1 MARAVLFHETGGP
14 EVLRLE
20 NVQIG
25 DPGRG
30 EVRIRIDAI
39 GLNRAE
45 ALFRSGAYWLSP
57 DLPSS
62 RLGHEA
68 AGVVEAAGED
78 VHHLK
83 PGDPISTV
91 TIGDMSAHGVY
102 GDRVIVPASEV
113 IERPAGIDAV
123 TGAATWLA
131 YTTAYGAL
139 VEVGRLRPGATVLI
153 TAAAG
158 AVGIAAIRIAKH
170 LGAIPIATTRDET
183 KHAQLAELGA
193 AHVVPADHVLKEVQ
207 TLTGGRGAALVLD
220 AIAGPG
226 LETLAQVV
234 APDGTLIVT
243 SNLDPSPTPLPWTW
257 PLDLR
262 KYANPMFYG
271 ADPARMERARR
282 FITAGLDT
290 GAFAPVIDRTFD
302 LTEIVEAHRHLDSN
316 AHVGKVVVEVRH

>member
-1 MARAVLFHETGGP
+1 MLFHETGGP
-14 EVLRLE
+14 EVLQVE

-25 DPGRG
+25 EPGRG

-39 GLNRAE
+39 GLNRGE
-45 ALFRSGAYWLSP
+45 ALFRSGAYWLAP

-68 AGVVEAAGED
+68 AGVIEAVGED
-78 VHHLK
+78 VHHFK
-83 PGDPISTV
+83 AGDPISTV
-91 TIGDMSAHGVY
+91 TISDMSAHGIY
-102 GDRVIVPASEV
+102 GDRAIVPTSEV
-113 IERPAGIDAV
+113 IERPTGIDAV

-158 AVGIAAIRIAKH
+158 AVGIAAIRIANH

-183 KHAQLAELGA
+183 KHARLAELGA
-193 AHVVPADHVLKEVQ
+193 AHAVPADHVLKEVQ
-207 TLTGGRGAALVLD
+207 TLTDGRGADLVLD

-226 LETLAQVV
+226 LETLAQSV
-234 APDGTLIVT
+234 APNGTLIVT
-243 SNLDPSPTPLPWTW
+243 SNLDPRPTPLPWTW

-290 GAFAPVIDRTFD
+290 GAFAPVVDRTFD
-302 LTEIVEAHRHLDSN
+302 LTEIVEAHRHLESN
-316 AHVGKVVVEVRH
+316 THIGKVIVEVQH